1 MQYITGH
8 RPDDLTFLD
17 SNHISRSEVSATLA
31 RIFNTMIFAH
41 DCPLH
46 CDPHGGNLA
55 IRPNPKRR
63 YPYNFDIVLY
73 DHGLYRDIPLTLRR
87 NYARLWL
94 AVIDS
99 NVPKMREYAY
109 KVAGITDDQFPLFA
123 SAITG
128 RDYRVLTQ
136 QSQSSTSLSNPA
148 GGVVSQRTSAEKENI
163 SEAFGENLIQ
173 QLVQLLGKLPRIILL
188 ILKTNDL
195 TRSLDEGLQT
205 GEGPERTFLILA
217 RYASRTVYEEEV
229 ENIFGDDS
237 SEHNDFTAI
246 SGTDAAPD
254 SQAQSQENMKA
265 ERRSKKRNSTSL
277 PMFLTRSHPLRRWSR
292 FFSAWVNWKR
302 VEWKLWFFERIM
314 SLRRRFN
321 LE

>member
-8 RPDDLTFLD
+8 RPDDVQYLD

-31 RIFNTMIFAH
+31 RIFNTMIFSH

-55 IRPNPKRR
+55 IRPNPRRR
-63 YPYNFDIVLY
+63 YPYNFDIILY

-128 RDYRVLTQ
+128 RDYRVLVQ
-136 QSQSSTSLSNPA
+136 QSQSSSTSISNPA

-163 SEAFGENLIQ
+163 SEAFGENLVQ
-173 QLVQLLGKLPRIILL
+173 QLVQLLGKVPRIILL

-229 ENIFGDDS
+229 ENILGDDS
-237 SEHNDFTAI
+237 SEIDE
-246 SGTDAAPD
+246 SPAAAAAD
-254 SQAQSQENMKA
+254 SQAQDWENMTA
-265 ERRSKKRNSTSL
+265 ERRSKKRKSTSL
-277 PMFLTRSHPLRRWSR
+277 AMFLTRSHPLRRWSR
-292 FFSAWVNWKR
+292 FFSAWMNWKR

-314 SLRRRFN
+314 NMKRRFN

>member
-8 RPDDLTFLD
+8 RPDDLQYLD

-31 RIFNTMIFAH
+31 RIFNTMIFSH

-63 YPYNFDIVLY
+63 YPYNFDIILY

-128 RDYRVLTQ
+128 RDYRVLMQ
-136 QSQSSTSLSNPA
+136 QSQSPSTSISNPA

-163 SEAFGENLIQ
+163 SEAFGENLVQ
-173 QLVQLLGKLPRIILL
+173 QLVQLLGKVPRIILL

-229 ENIFGDDS
+229 ENILGDDS
-237 SEHNDFTAI
+237 SEIDDSA
-246 SGTDAAPD
+246 AAPE
-254 SQAQSQENMKA
+254 SQAQDQENMKA
-265 ERRSKKRNSTSL
+265 ERRSRKRKSTSL
-277 PMFLTRSHPLRRWSR
+277 AMFLTRSHPLRRWSR
-292 FFSAWVNWKR
+292 FFSAWMNWKR
-302 VEWKLWFFERIM
+302 VEWKLWLFERIM
-314 SLRRRFN
+314 NLKRRLN